1 MILHFYSLHVGA
13 AWPDKPDKE
22 GKATLVIVKV
32 FGSLT
37 LASTSQTW
45 PFQPIYS
52 FKRVSVCL
60 FVLLPLP
67 DCSYICDNFLW
78 LLSLLLLWE
87 KRQTVAK

>member
-37 LASTSQTW
+37 LVSTSQTW
-45 PFQPIYS
+45 PFQGLPRANIFIQTCIS
-52 FKRVSVCL
+52 LCL
-60 FVLLPLP
+60 FVPLPLP
-67 DCSYICDNFLW
+67 DCLYVCG

-87 KRQTVAK
+87 